1 LISIIDERHGTSEGM
16 RRILHAPRRM
26 KTADSPYYP
35 PRAGWL
41 SRACVG
47 WYRLRRTMEANR
59 FSQTDA
65 PPSRL
70 RLLFWLLVPG
80 AVFFDR
86 ARDGFGVICGAFLF
100 LLWLTAM
107 TVFWIAFGLPATWLA
122 VCAMTAAQ
130 SLSAV
135 AALQQAGYR
144 RMVAALGACAAV
156 LVLSFLLQSQIAP
169 RVALRL
175 TVHGDTVIVN
185 PRRAQSALDRGEWI
199 AYQIAYYYHGG
210 MTMGQIFAGPGDTVV
225 FRPDA
230 FMINGTAYRRC
241 VNWMPVQGELIVPA
255 DSYFV
260 WPQELQPK
268 GMPTSRAED
277 VEKFTI
283 VSKNSV
289 AGVAYHHWL
298 WRKQLFPSMLALKKP
313 VTAPH
318 P

>member
-1 LISIIDERHGTSEGM
+1 M
-16 RRILHAPRRM
+16 RRSLPAPRHM

-47 WYRLRRTMEANR
+47 WYRLRRTMEAER
-59 FSQTDA
+59 FIQTDA

-70 RLLFWLLVPG
+70 RLLVWLLVPG

-107 TVFWIAFGLPATWLA
+107 TVFWIAFGLPVTWLA

-156 LVLSFLLQSQIAP
+156 LVWSFVLQSQIAP

-175 TVHGDTVIVN
+175 TVQGDTLIVN

-199 AYQIAYYYHGG
+199 AYPIAYYYHGG
-210 MTMGQIFAGPGDTVV
+210 MTMGQIFARGGDTVA
-225 FRPDA
+225 FRRDA
-230 FMINGTAYRRC
+230 FTINGTAYRRP
-241 VNWMPVQGELIVPA
+241 VSWMPVEGELVVPR

-268 GMPTSRAED
+268 GVPTSRAED
-277 VEKFTI
+277 VERFTI
-283 VSKNSV
+283 ISKNSV

-298 WRKQLFPSMLALKKP
+298 WRKQSFLSMLAVKEP
-313 VTAPH
+313 VTGPH